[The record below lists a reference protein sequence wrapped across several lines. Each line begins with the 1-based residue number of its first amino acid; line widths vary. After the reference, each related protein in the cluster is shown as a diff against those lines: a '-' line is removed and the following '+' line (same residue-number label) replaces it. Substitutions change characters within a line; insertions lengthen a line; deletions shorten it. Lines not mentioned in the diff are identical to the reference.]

1 MANPYKVFI
10 RSISTDGT
18 NIYVEAEIF
27 DGFHSFPAI
36 RPSFL
41 VGTTAATITAYLQA
55 VANAQPVLD
64 LTLGALVG
72 TFINGQ

>member
-1 MANPYKVFI
+1 MANPYRVFI

-27 DGFHSFPAI
+27 DGLHAFPPI

-41 VGTTAATITAYLQA
+41 VGTTAATINSYFQT
-55 VANAQPVLD
+55 VANNQPVLNA
-64 LTLGALVG
+64 TLGALVG
-72 TFINGQ
+72 TFINGT